1 MPPVEI
7 SLSPRAPSPLPSRL
21 MRQLIPRTPLSED
34 PREFVLASILFT
46 VAAVLFAGFGVTT
59 LRGDVYSA
67 SDGAGA
73 SLAWLVL
80 AWGKWVAFLRLAWRG
95 SHAALARRYLG
106 WRRFTLLWLPLGLF
120 VCYAWLQRG
129 MLEGA
134 RIDYLQRT
142 GQGAAEHG
150 GAPLWLVAEIV
161 LATVLVAANALR
173 VRGRGLRLAL

>member
-1 MPPVEI
+1 
-7 SLSPRAPSPLPSRL
+7 
-21 MRQLIPRTPLSED
+21 MRRLIPRTPLSED

-67 SDGAGA
+67 SDWSGVN
-73 SLAWLVL
+73 LAWQVL
-80 AWGKWVAFLRLAWRG
+80 GWGKWVAFLRLIWLG
-95 SHAALARRYLG
+95 SHAALAHRYIGPRRALM
-106 WRRFTLLWLPLGLF
+106 LWLPLVLF
-120 VCYAWLQRG
+120 ACYAWLQRG

-150 GAPLWLVAEIV
+150 GLPLWLVAEIV
-161 LATVLVAANALR
+161 AAFVLTAANALR
-173 VRGRGLRLAL
+173 VRGRGLRLAQ